1 MERKLRNFLILLCC
15 LLFYPS
21 GLFAQDI
28 DNNLL
33 KINLEQAIDISLA
46 ENPTMVIAGHEVEL
60 KKQAKKEIIGGL
72 IPEVTLDGSYSRAI
86 KKQTMAMKFGEETTT
101 IKVGMDNSYNGGL
114 NVHLPIF
121 APALYRSIN
130 MSKEDIDL
138 AVEKAR
144 ASKIDLI
151 SEVTKAYMQIL
162 LAQDSYRVLLKSY
175 NQAKAN
181 FEIVDA
187 KFNQGTVSEYDK
199 IRAEVQ
205 MRNLKPSV
213 VSAENAIRLSKLQ
226 LKVLMG
232 ISSPIDLEVEGSLN
246 EYEQLVAVDTFGSY
260 YRPLSIDLS
269 ANTDLKQLDH
279 NEKLLQHSLKLQKTN
294 YMPTLTASF
303 NYTYLSM
310 NNDFRIAH
318 YRWYPSSSLG
328 VTLSIP
334 LFKAS
339 TISKVK
345 QSKIE
350 LAKLNQ
356 VRINLQR
363 QLNMQAQSYIDNM
376 QASVEQI
383 DSNVESVRQAMKGRE
398 IARTMYEVGRGT
410 ILELN
415 DSEVALTQA
424 ELAYTQAI
432 YDYVI
437 ARTEYNKVLGIDEF
451 DKFSYIK

>member
-101 IKVGMDNSYNGGL
+101 IKVGMDNTYNGGL

-294 YMPTLTASF
+294 YMPTLT
-303 NYTYLSM
+303 
-310 NNDFRIAH
+310 DR
-318 YRWYPSSSLG
+318 
-328 VTLSIP
+328 
-334 LFKAS
+334 K
-339 TISKVK
+339 
-345 QSKIE
+345 
-350 LAKLNQ
+350 
-356 VRINLQR
+356 
-363 QLNMQAQSYIDNM
+363 
-376 QASVEQI
+376 SV
-383 DSNVESVRQAMKGRE
+383 V
-398 IARTMYEVGRGT
+398 
-410 ILELN
+410 
-415 DSEVALTQA
+415 
-424 ELAYTQAI
+424 
-432 YDYVI
+432 
-437 ARTEYNKVLGIDEF
+437 
-451 DKFSYIK
+451 

>member
-101 IKVGMDNSYNGGL
+101 IKVGMDNTYNGGL

-226 LKVLMG
+226 LKV
-232 ISSPIDLEVEGSLN
+232 
-246 EYEQLVAVDTFGSY
+246 
-260 YRPLSIDLS
+260 
-269 ANTDLKQLDH
+269 
-279 NEKLLQHSLKLQKTN
+279 
-294 YMPTLTASF
+294 
-303 NYTYLSM
+303 
-310 NNDFRIAH
+310 
-318 YRWYPSSSLG
+318 
-328 VTLSIP
+328 
-334 LFKAS
+334 
-339 TISKVK
+339 
-345 QSKIE
+345 
-350 LAKLNQ
+350 
-356 VRINLQR
+356 
-363 QLNMQAQSYIDNM
+363 
-376 QASVEQI
+376 
-383 DSNVESVRQAMKGRE
+383 
-398 IARTMYEVGRGT
+398 
-410 ILELN
+410 
-415 DSEVALTQA
+415 
-424 ELAYTQAI
+424 
-432 YDYVI
+432 
-437 ARTEYNKVLGIDEF
+437 
-451 DKFSYIK
+451 